1 MGQILHGSATTTEA
15 VRRAI
20 QHSQESLIALTGLSL
35 VVAEQLAWRAAAT
48 VTIFALA
55 AVKAYLVITHYM
67 ETDRALLQWR
77 ALYPLWA
84 AVIGLILIV
93 GHLLA

>member
-1 MGQILHGSATTTEA
+1 MKRDSTT
-15 VRRAI
+15 I
-20 QHSQESLIALTGLSL
+20 WMILIALTGIA
-35 VVAEQLAWRAAAT
+35 VFTAERLAWREAAT

-67 ETDRALLQWR
+67 ETDRAPPQWR
-77 ALYPLWA
+77 VIYPLWA
-84 AVIGLILIV
+84 GVIGLTLIV

>member
-1 MGQILHGSATTTEA
+1 VKRSPVTISATT
-15 VRRAI
+15 I
-20 QHSQESLIALTGLSL
+20 WLILIALTGLS
-35 VVAEQLAWRAAAT
+35 VITAERLSWREAAT
-48 VTIFALA
+48 VTVFALA

-67 ETDRALLQWR
+67 ETNRAAPQWR

-84 AVIGLILIV
+84 GVIGFTLIV

>member
-1 MGQILHGSATTTEA
+1 VKRASRPIRPTT
-15 VRRAI
+15 I
-20 QHSQESLIALTGLSL
+20 WLILIALTGIA
-35 VVAEQLAWRAAAT
+35 VITAERLAWREAAT

-67 ETDRALLQWR
+67 ETDRAPPQWR
-77 ALYPLWA
+77 SLYPLWA
-84 AVIGLILIV
+84 GVIGLTLII

>member
-1 MGQILHGSATTTEA
+1 MKPPPNTISPTT
-15 VRRAI
+15 I
-20 QHSQESLIALTGLSL
+20 WIILIALTGIA
-35 VVAEQLAWRAAAT
+35 VFTAERLTWREAAT

-55 AVKAYLVITHYM
+55 AVKAYLVITNYM
-67 ETDRALLQWR
+67 ETDRAPPQWR

-84 AVIGLILIV
+84 GVVGLTLII

>member
-1 MGQILHGSATTTEA
+1 VKRDPNTIWL
-15 VRRAI
+15 I
-20 QHSQESLIALTGLSL
+20 LIALTGIA
-35 VVAEQLAWRAAAT
+35 VFTAERLPWREAAT

-67 ETDRALLQWR
+67 EADRAPPQWR
-77 ALYPLWA
+77 TLYPLWA
-84 AVIGLILIV
+84 GVIGFTLIV

>member
-1 MGQILHGSATTTEA
+1 VKHDPTT
-15 VRRAI
+15 I
-20 QHSQESLIALTGLSL
+20 WMLLIALTGLS
-35 VVAEQLAWRAAAT
+35 VVTAERLAWREAAT

-55 AVKAYLVITHYM
+55 AVKAYLVIAHYM
-67 ETDRALLQWR
+67 ETDRAPPQWR

-84 AVIGLILIV
+84 GVIGLTLIV

>member
-1 MGQILHGSATTTEA
+1 MKRAPTTLGPTT
-15 VRRAI
+15 I
-20 QHSQESLIALTGLSL
+20 WLILIALTGLAVL
-35 VVAEQLAWRAAAT
+35 TAERLAWREAAT

-67 ETDRALLQWR
+67 ETDRAPPQWR
-77 ALYPLWA
+77 AIYPLWA
-84 AVIGLILIV
+84 AIVGLTLMV